1 MLLNFVNVASNNWRI
16 TSLTVIFIIIFIC
29 KMYTEKVKYI
39 YINQEI
45 EKEGKLKLNKVSK
58 VNKVSIEN
66 FNSLIPKYLIGK
78 EENELDKE
86 IVPKIPHKKRLFTK
100 EYNIRYMDS
109 EDGYDIFKDN
119 QYLETMSM
127 INVQARGYNN
137 KALMTSRYMN
147 CLLNI
152 SNDEEKNVNKFINA
166 IIEKIITNI
175 KISDDLS
182 KQISSSGDASIFS
195 RWIINTIQ
203 NTKIS
208 KGDKWLENGMPH
220 THSNII
226 FFPESWFNEINN
238 ASNNNFIN
246 DNIFLYNAGTLIHEL
261 VHIHQRIRYGP
272 YMDLY
277 KKWGFIK
284 ASYIDNFEGLKARS
298 RHNPDGK
305 DVLWIWKNPKTSLY
319 YWIGAVF
326 KNMNPNNLGAV
337 ELEAYPVVNTG
348 SNNFKLLEHQSPY
361 KLNEF
366 NDFHNYFLLD
376 NNNYHPNELV
386 AGYMEIYYHTLLGK
400 RTHLNCDGY
409 KAFLTVVKEITK

>member
-29 KMYTEKVKYI
+29 KMYTEKAKHI
-39 YINQEI
+39 YIKQKNERI
-45 EKEGKLKLNKVSK
+45 EAEKKNVES
-58 VNKVSIEN
+58 
-66 FNSLIPKYLIGK
+66 FNILVPKYLK
-78 EENELDKE
+78 ENVEENVEENFKQ
-86 IVPKIPHKKRLFTK
+86 IIPTQKIFTK

-109 EDGYDIFKDN
+109 EDGYDIFKNN

-152 SNDEEKNVNKFINA
+152 SNDEEQNVNKFINA

-182 KQISSSGDASIFS
+182 KQISSSGDASAFS